1 MARFLAVMLVAV
13 SGHVASAL
21 AADTV
26 ASRRDVPIGGYQ
38 FPPYVEMDIGGGP
51 ATGLIIDTI
60 AVLNAAQDRWNFVF
74 VPTTPARRYQDYAA
88 GRFDLLLFE
97 KMAWGWSA
105 AGIVMET
112 SRTIAEDGDVYI
124 ARAEP
129 GRDESW
135 FDDIASRRIA
145 AILGYNY
152 RFADFQNDPTELR
165 KRFDIALVNDTAA
178 VIALV
183 LRGRVDT
190 GVVTKSHLERYL
202 QQYPDDRER
211 VLVSARFD
219 QTNDLKVLGRPGTT
233 PSADTVFGLLADLQ
247 RQGRLAPLWQAYGLA
262 PMPLDKGGQT
272 PTPTPPVVPPSP
284 AAAPAPR

>member
-1 MARFLAVMLVAV
+1 MAM
-13 SGHVASAL
+13 SIS
-21 AADTV
+21 
-26 ASRRDVPIGGYQ
+26 P
-38 FPPYVEMDIGGGP
+38 GP
-51 ATGLIIDTI
+51 GPTGT
-60 AVLNAAQDRWNFVF
+60 
-74 VPTTPARRYQDYAA
+74 
-88 GRFDLLLFE
+88 
-97 KMAWGWSA
+97 
-105 AGIVMET
+105 
-112 SRTIAEDGDVYI
+112 
-124 ARAEP
+124 
-129 GRDESW
+129 SW

-202 QQYPDDRER
+202 QQHPDDREQ

-219 QTNDLKVLGRPGTT
+219 QTNDLRVLGRPGTT

-262 PMPLDKGGQT
+262 PMPLERAVQA
-272 PTPTPPVVPPSP
+272 PAPPSS